1 MREDEQKQKLKELEE
16 KLESALER
24 IEELEG
30 EFSVEE
36 EPDQQDSIHIESA
49 EGAEFRVHW
58 IDPSDVGYSCSGID
72 TVKKAQEVFADAN
85 AYKNSNGH
93 RVMHGDVLVLMCNYE
108 YGDAC
113 YYVGLCVVTNTPNQL
128 SVPNS
133 PDITE
138 DSGNKE
144 FMAWYT
150 CPGEN
155 EGTCECDDGVS
166 IPELGSTSEWVVE
179 DDQCVRFTDL
189 TNLEVYQSDSE
200 GTDLKAYTREI
211 TLNKCGEII
220 SISQESETVLNIP
233 CCDGEETSTCED
245 GFLDVYTLTD
255 ADGVEFT
262 LRRHPQKLG
271 DGVAINCPTWYS
283 EETFGEMEQNYW
295 IMTYT
300 DVGANQI
307 EFAVTGNSEFDAD
320 WNPISGFPCLQ
331 GVGPKSDGN
340 KQIPT
345 GTYECLNNPNEP
357 VGTIATVTAP

>member
-1 MREDEQKQKLKELEE
+1 MNNNQEEQDDKLTELEK

-24 IEELEG
+24 IEELE
-30 EFSVEE
+30 EE
-36 EPDQQDSIHIESA
+36 NSEQQDSVFIESA
-49 EGAEFRVHW
+49 EEPPFRVHW
-58 IDPSDVGYSCSGID
+58 IDPSDLGYSCSEVD
-72 TVKKAQEVFADAN
+72 TVKKAQEVFAEAN

-93 RVMHGDVLVLMCNYE
+93 RVLHGDLLVLMCNYE

-233 CCDGEETSTCED
+233 CCTDDPDDDNED
-245 GFLDVYTLTD
+245 
-255 ADGVEFT
+255 
-262 LRRHPQKLG
+262 PG
-271 DGVAINCPTWYS
+271 DGGCTAPGWAGLPANVSVERDQTATGGGTQTANFMKTPDCRYLRTSGPFGGFITWDATHS
-283 EETFGEMEQNYW
+283 QWSIDGT
-295 IMTYT
+295 
-300 DVGANQI
+300 GATN
-307 EFAVTGNSEFDAD
+307 AS
-320 WNPISGFPCLQ
+320 LQ
-331 GVGPKSDGN
+331 GQYTNANPGN
-340 KQIPT
+340 T
-345 GTYECLNNPNEP
+345 
-357 VGTIATVTAP
+357 TIYTVS